1 MRGTRN
7 VVYVVDDDRAHLAS
21 VERLLRA
28 SGYTVTCFES
38 VASFLD
44 HLPPDAVGCV
54 VTDLRMPGMDGL
66 ALQKRVAASENPM
79 PIVFLT
85 AHGDIPSSVAAM
97 RSGAEDYL
105 VKTVTKERLLAAIE
119 RALQRNANERTARAR
134 THDARARLDSLT
146 DREREVMRHVLLG
159 RLNKQTAT
167 ALGITE
173 RSVKRHRAS
182 LMRKLEINS
191 IAELTRFAL
200 EAGMNLEREAE

>member
-1 MRGTRN
+1 M
-7 VVYVVDDDRAHLAS
+7 VYVVDDDRAHLAS

-28 SGYTVTCFES
+28 SGYTVACFES
-38 VASFLD
+38 ATSFLD

-54 VTDLRMPGMDGL
+54 VADLRMPGMDGL
-66 ALQKRVAASENPM
+66 ALQKRVAASENPL

-85 AHGDIPSSVAAM
+85 AQGDIPSSVAAM

-105 VKTVTKERLLAAIE
+105 VKTVAKEELLVAIE
-119 RALQRNANERTARAR
+119 RALERNVHERTTRAR
-134 THDARARLDSLT
+134 THDARARLETLS

-173 RSVKRHRAS
+173 RSVKRHRTS
-182 LMRKLEINS
+182 LMRKLEIGS
-191 IAELTRFAL
+191 VAELTRFAL
-200 EAGMNLEREAE
+200 EAGVNFEREAE